1 MKIVGRPKLEAF
13 KEEHPDASSQI
24 DSWVAE
30 VEEAEWR
37 TPLDVKQR
45 YGSASILNDNHV
57 VFNVRG
63 NKYRLKV
70 QIAYKTGIV
79 LIKDV
84 GTHQEYMKW

>member
-1 MKIVGRPKLEAF
+1 MKIVGRLKLEAF
-13 KEEHPDASSQI
+13 KEEHPDAGSQI

-30 VEEAEWR
+30 VEEAQWR

-57 VFNVRG
+57 VFNVKG
-63 NKYRLKV
+63 NRYRLKV
-70 QIAYKTGIV
+70 QIAYKIGVV

-84 GTHQEYMKW
+84 GTHQEYMTW